1 MDNFIIR
8 YKNNEFNRY
17 QKEKLG
23 KTPSL
28 LHLSD
33 QSYLLRL
40 SDFLFN
46 FLYAFSNQT
55 DQSLQESFPK
65 QTIQ

>member
-8 YKNNEFNRY
+8 YKNNEFNRH

-33 QSYLLRL
+33 QSSLLRL